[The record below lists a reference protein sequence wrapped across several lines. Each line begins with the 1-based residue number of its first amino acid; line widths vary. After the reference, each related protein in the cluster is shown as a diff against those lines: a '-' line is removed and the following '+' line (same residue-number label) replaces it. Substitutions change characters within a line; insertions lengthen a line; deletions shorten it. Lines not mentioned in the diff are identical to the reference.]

1 MAAKAKARSTD
12 GLKELEQEL
21 VELAN
26 AQHDS
31 YAYEHLSSVP
41 LTVARV
47 RLHHLQKSLWV
58 LNRRECWAYAQAAA
72 PFDVKQLI
80 WDHEREEFQGDQ
92 ERDMGNHYELEL
104 QQGEAFDLHP
114 EDYANA
120 IPSDGTITCLH
131 AWTHLAKN
139 SPWLKSFA
147 ASASLEMSNSEE
159 ILRKGGASR
168 RMAQRIEE
176 DLGITINRQQSFK
189 EHIVADVEHANIMM
203 EVAQRHGHTE
213 IARQQILEGAKES
226 WAIDRIYRDNL
237 ARLMEAEPD
246 GR

>member
-1 MAAKAKARSTD
+1 MALMAKAKPTD

-31 YAYEHLSSVP
+31 YAYEHLFSVP

-47 RLHHLQKSLWV
+47 RIHHLQKSLWV

-80 WDHEREEFQGDQ
+80 WDHEREELQGDQ
-92 ERDMGNHYELEL
+92 ERGLDNHYALEM
-104 QQGEAFDLHP
+104 QQGAPFDLGP
-114 EDYANA
+114 EDYADA
-120 IPSDGTITCLH
+120 VPSDGTITCLH

-147 ASASLEMSNSEE
+147 ASAALEMSNSEE

-176 DLGITINRQQSFK
+176 DLGITFDRQQSFK

-203 EVAQRHGHTE
+203 EVARRHAHTAP
-213 IARQQILEGAKES
+213 ARQLILEGARES

-237 ARLMEAEPD
+237 ARLMEAAPD
-246 GR
+246 

>member
-1 MAAKAKARSTD
+1 MALMAKAKQTD

-21 VELAN
+21 IELAN

-31 YAYEHLSSVP
+31 YAYEHLFSVP

-47 RLHHLQKSLWV
+47 RIHHLQKSLWV

-80 WDHEREEFQGDQ
+80 WDHEREELQGD
-92 ERDMGNHYELEL
+92 EARDMDNHYALEL

-114 EDYANA
+114 EDYANVV
-120 IPSDGTITCLH
+120 PSDGTLTCLH
-131 AWTHLAKN
+131 AWVHLAKN

-147 ASASLEMSNSEE
+147 ASAALEMSNSEE

-176 DLGITINRQQSFK
+176 DLGITLNRQQSFK
-189 EHIVADVEHANIMM
+189 EHMVADVEHANLMM
-203 EVAQRHGHTE
+203 EVAQRHAHTE
-213 IARQQILEGAKES
+213 LARQQLLEGAKES

-237 ARLMEAEPD
+237 ARLMEAVPD
-246 GR
+246 